1 MPENLWHSPLTR
13 STGLDEMDGNWR
25 ELLWHGLCDLRQV
38 TSPPWALVVHLQHR
52 HWTWLSLWTFLASAS
67 WGSMIL
73 SKENQVGWLAG
84 KVHAVKESCY
94 PYLLYVLMQNEAVCW
109 EMFNNWLASEKAWIC
124 SVCQFLRCKY
134 SHPKRFQPTHM
145 MSLNKELGK
154 DAQTGPQKLAL
165 LLTVAQHLWYVWE

>member
-1 MPENLWHSPLTR
+1 MEIDMNCCDMGCVTLVKSLPLSGLWLSICNQR
-13 STGLDEMDGNWR
+13 
-25 ELLWHGLCDLRQV
+25 
-38 TSPPWALVVHLQHR
+38 
-52 HWTWLSLWTFLASAS
+52 TWLSPRTFPVSAS

-84 KVHAVKESCY
+84 KVHAAKESCY
-94 PYLLYVLMQNEAVCW
+94 PYLLCVLMQNEAVCW
-109 EMFNNWLASEKAWIC
+109 EMFNNWLSSEKAWIC

-134 SHPKRFQPTHM
+134 SHPRGFQPTHM

-154 DAQTGPQKLAL
+154 DAQTGPQKLAV